1 MKPAQDGQPYVGM
14 AATFIVGS
22 DCYPGTIVAV
32 THNKDGIVTKLSAQY
47 DSSSITGGDWPNY
60 QYEYERNPKGDIRHY
75 TLRKN
80 GIFKQKGWALRSPG
94 GRIGLGYRRKYLDPS
109 F

>member
-1 MKPAQDGQPYVGM
+1 MKPPQDGQPYVGM

-47 DSSSITGGDWPNY
+47 DSSSITGGD
-60 QYEYERNPKGDIRHY
+60 
-75 TLRKN
+75 
-80 GIFKQKGWALRSPG
+80 
-94 GRIGLGYRRKYLDPS
+94 
-109 F
+109 